1 MNMKNIEK
9 LKEYT
14 NDPIVVFDNLDY
26 DSALI
31 GITEDNRAVYDYDLM
46 IKYLIDTQGWDETE
60 SIEWIEYNTL
70 RALPYVQG
78 SPIIMHR
85 FD

>member
-1 MNMKNIEK
+1 MKNIDK

-14 NDPIVVFDNLDY
+14 HDPVVVFDNLDY

-46 IKYLIDTQGWDETE
+46 IKYLMDTQGWDETE

-78 SPIIMHR
+78 SPIVMYR

>member
-1 MNMKNIEK
+1 MKNIEK

-46 IKYLIDTQGWDETE
+46 IKYLMDTQGWDEAE

-78 SPIIMHR
+78 SPIIMYR

>member
-1 MNMKNIEK
+1 MKNIEK

-46 IKYLIDTQGWDETE
+46 IKYLMDTQGWDETE

-78 SPIIMHR
+78 SPIVMYR

>member
-1 MNMKNIEK
+1 MKNIDK

-14 NDPIVVFDNLDY
+14 NDPVVVFDNLDY

-46 IKYLIDTQGWDETE
+46 IKYLMDTQGWDETE

-78 SPIIMHR
+78 SPIVMYR

>member
-1 MNMKNIEK
+1 MKNVEK

-46 IKYLIDTQGWDETE
+46 IKYLMDTQGWDETE

>member
-1 MNMKNIEK
+1 MKNIEK

>member
-1 MNMKNIEK
+1 MKNVDK
-9 LKEYT
+9 LREYT
-14 NDPIVVFDNLDY
+14 NEPVVVFDNLDY

-46 IKYLIDTQGWDETE
+46 IKYLMDTQGWNETE

-78 SPIIMHR
+78 SPIIMYR

>member
-1 MNMKNIEK
+1 MKNIEK

-46 IKYLIDTQGWDETE
+46 IKYLMDTQGWDETE

-78 SPIIMHR
+78 SPIIMYR

>member
-46 IKYLIDTQGWDETE
+46 IKYLMDTQGWDETE

-78 SPIIMHR
+78 SPIIMYR

>member
-1 MNMKNIEK
+1 MKNVDK
-9 LKEYT
+9 LREYT
-14 NDPIVVFDNLDY
+14 DEPVVVFDNLDY

-46 IKYLIDTQGWDETE
+46 IKYLMDTQGWDETE

-78 SPIIMHR
+78 SPIIMYR

>member
-1 MNMKNIEK
+1 MKNIEK

-46 IKYLIDTQGWDETE
+46 IKYLMDTQGWDETE

-78 SPIIMHR
+78 SPIVMHR

>member
-1 MNMKNIEK
+1 MKNIEK

-46 IKYLIDTQGWDETE
+46 IKYLMDTQGWDETE